1 MSQLDNK
8 VAYITGGSKGI
19 GLGIAKALTGLGMRV
34 AISSRHLQ
42 EAEKAATLFVSSQLV
57 FTYERE
63 HVLSIHIRSLITE
76 SITCEHCRI
85 LGGALLSRRSKSLP
99 VSLRDS

>member
-19 GLGIAKALTGLGMRV
+19 GLGIAKALTALGMRV

-42 EAEKAATLFVSSQLV
+42 EADKAAST
-57 FTYERE
+57 
-63 HVLSIHIRSLITE
+63 LSID
-76 SITCEHCRI
+76 
-85 LGGALLSRRSKSLP
+85 K
-99 VSLRDS
+99 